1 MCKVNKDNFVW
12 CFSFYFCYKKLYH
25 PKYKGENMNTR
36 KVINLLA
43 YISVILIMLAT
54 ITSYV
59 TQSIFHLSSEIAYIC
74 SRIAYYLAFVVTLV
88 SAFIYASSK
97 RNTIYMAILVV
108 CLIVII
114 VFTFI
119 L

>member
-1 MCKVNKDNFVW
+1 M
-12 CFSFYFCYKKLYH
+12 YH
-25 PKYKGENMNTR
+25 FNYKGDFMNTR
-36 KVINLLA
+36 KPINLLA
-43 YISVILIMLAT
+43 YIAIFLIMVAT

-59 TQSIFHLSSEIAYIC
+59 TQNVFNLSSEIANIC
-74 SRIAYYLAFVVTLV
+74 SKVAYYLAFIVTLV

-97 RNTIYMAILVV
+97 RNNLYMALLVI

-114 VFTFI
+114 VFTFV